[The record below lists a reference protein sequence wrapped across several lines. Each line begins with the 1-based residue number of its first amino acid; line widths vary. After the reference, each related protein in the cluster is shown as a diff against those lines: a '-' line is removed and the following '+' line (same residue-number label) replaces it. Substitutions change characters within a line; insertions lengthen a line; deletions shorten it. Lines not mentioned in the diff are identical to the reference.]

1 MKILAEAYIKRVG
14 AYKNP
19 VADSDEKD
27 SAYNALFSMS
37 TAAFAGLFSLTAI
50 LFWTIYII

>member
-50 LFWTIYII
+50 LF